1 MEEVN
6 RHVSKYLDYYLGL
19 KEPGYSV
26 LINAK
31 WGAGKTFFIKEY
43 LKRPHFRDGKQ
54 FAYISLNGLSSIHD
68 IYEALIAV
76 FMPLASNKGAKV
88 TGSLLGS
95 LLKYH
100 SVNVDLSLKD
110 FVSPIRKNKFYVFD
124 DLERYHGDIKEV
136 FGFISALLEQD
147 GVKVIILANEE
158 KLKERDD
165 NYSDN
170 KEKVIG
176 KTLAF
181 DTDFKSAIECFL
193 KEVSHKKGFKLLS
206 DKITILQ
213 DIFLRSE
220 YSNLRLLRQAIYEVV
235 DVLVFFENKR
245 DDDNAAF
252 ENFLNVYFCL
262 FFEYHAGSISS
273 EDILHRKNYM
283 MQAFAEQSKSY
294 EKNAFDKITEKYK
307 GVELRSEV
315 LTNEALHY
323 FIVHGL
329 ADSGKAYGY
338 ILESP
343 HFSSKS
349 DEPEWSV
356 IWHWYDRDEES
367 FYKAVKGLN
376 SKFEGRKY
384 KEPSEVLHVFSSRLW
399 LAKNDFLPLTYD
411 DALSACFDYIEDFF
425 HGVEVS
431 DYFNDHDLRNFY
443 SISSLL
449 DASRSS
455 FGLGY
460 TENGDE
466 NFEALSNAL
475 LSKIQEGVQ
484 QSLSY
489 RGNELLV
496 ILKEDIRRF
505 YSLICSNSYSQ
516 TPYVEIPI
524 LSYISETEFCNTIIR
539 LAPEERRLVFLALS
553 TRLYDVRRGMKIEEL
568 KWLLGVRD
576 ILNSLLPS
584 LSIFER
590 KVIEAKIKNH
600 IDRVLMVE
608 CDFSKG
614 LKE

>member
-6 RHVSKYLDYYLGL
+6 RHVGKYLDYYLDL

-31 WGAGKTFFIKEY
+31 WGAGKTFYIRRY
-43 LKRPHFRDGKQ
+43 LKRPQFKDGNQ
-54 FAYISLNGLSSIHD
+54 FAYVSLNGLGDIHEV
-68 IYEALIAV
+68 YEALIAV
-76 FMPLASNKGAKV
+76 FMPLASNKGAKI

-95 LLKYH
+95 LLKYN
-100 SVNVDLSLKD
+100 SISVDLSLKD
-110 FVSPIRKNKFYVFD
+110 FVSPIRRNKFYVLD
-124 DLERYHGDIKEV
+124 DLERYHGDIEEV

-158 KLKERDD
+158 KLKEGGGK
-165 NYSDN
+165 YSDN

-176 KTLAF
+176 KTLNF
-181 DTDFKSAIECFL
+181 HTDFKDASDCFL
-193 KEVSHKKGFKLLS
+193 KEVAHKKGFELLERKLS
-206 DKITILQ
+206 ILRE
-213 DIFLRSE
+213 IFLSSG

-235 DVLVFFENKR
+235 DVLAFFENQS
-245 DDDNAAF
+245 DDNYAAF
-252 ENFLNVYFCL
+252 ETFLGVYFCL
-262 FFEYHAGSISS
+262 FFEYHVGNISS

-283 MQAFAEQSKSY
+283 MQAYTERSKNYKPS
-294 EKNAFDKITEKYK
+294 AFDKITEKYK
-307 GVELRSEV
+307 EIELRSDV

-323 FIVHGL
+323 FVVNGL
-329 ADSGKAYGY
+329 ADSDKVNGY

-343 HFSSKS
+343 YFASKS
-349 DEPEWSV
+349 AEPEWRV
-356 IWHWYDRDEES
+356 IWHWYDRDEGS
-367 FYKAVKGLN
+367 FYDALKILDSN
-376 SKFEGRKY
+376 FEGRKY
-384 KEPSEVLHVFSSRLW
+384 KDPSEVLHVFSSRLW
-399 LAKNDFLPLTYD
+399 LAKNNFVPLSYD
-411 DALSACFDYIEDFF
+411 DTLASCFDYIEDFF
-425 HGVEVS
+425 HDIEVF
-431 DYFNDHDLRNFY
+431 DYFNDHALRSFY

-449 DASRSS
+449 DESRSS

-460 TENGDE
+460 TERDDG

-475 LSKIQEGVQ
+475 LFKIKEGVQ
-484 QSLSY
+484 QSLHY

-496 ILKEDIRRF
+496 ILEEDVRRF

-524 LSYISETEFCNTIIR
+524 LSYIPEGEFCNTIVR
-539 LAPEERRLVFLALS
+539 SAPEERRLAFLALS

-608 CDFSKG
+608 CDFQRD
-614 LKE
+614 